1 MDNINDLK
9 FFMDETS
16 APYSDNENHFVVTKE
31 DELFDEAIIAKYHLI
46 IEKGKVGKSSIA

>member
-1 MDNINDLK
+1 MDNINDLR

-31 DELFDEAIIAKYHLI
+31 DELFDESIIAKYHLI
-46 IEKGKVGKSSIA
+46 TEDGEVDKSSIA